1 MSRPSSL
8 SNLSSKLFSP
18 IGPNNENKNYMPL
31 TGNGNGYEKE
41 NITSPMIEKHEA
53 SQLGLANESNAGPS
67 RLKVFLTVSFHIC
80 IALSVTLLNK
90 WALNTVPL
98 PQVLLAFQTGICVIL
113 SVIVKAA
120 GWGSVG
126 SLNLPMSEVQRL
138 WVYLVMRTVAVG
150 MKVWCLN
157 LVPASFY
164 QVSRGLLL
172 PITVLLSFLF
182 LGNRTSPAILFN
194 ILIICVGFVIGSAS
208 KLSGSGSGSGSA
220 SASSS
225 MSGMLD
231 LGFILGIASTF
242 TTAAET
248 IIVKIYA
255 PKLPIFRAVYTTS
268 LVGFIAFTGLS
279 YISGGFD
286 DFSHLLETARI
297 NSAALASSSVTKV
310 PANITGPTYAG
321 VVSAILVSGV
331 AYYLVS
337 LAAVLQITV
346 TTPVTHTISTAVRG
360 VLQSLLAVVL
370 LPNESLSFSAI
381 VSIFFILV
389 GSARYTWYKEKEKKE
404 KEAAAARANIT
415 G

>member
-1 MSRPSSL
+1 MYNDKQASQ
-8 SNLSSKLFSP
+8 
-18 IGPNNENKNYMPL
+18 YPL
-31 TGNGNGYEKE
+31 TQSDKVPEPVE
-41 NITSPMIEKHEA
+41 PIDT
-53 SQLGLANESNAGPS
+53 AGPS
-67 RLKVFLTVSFHIC
+67 RLKVLLTVSFHIS

-113 SVIVKAA
+113 SIVVKAF

-126 SLNLPMSEVQRL
+126 TLNLPLSEVKRL
-138 WVYLVMRTVAVG
+138 WVYLIMRTVAVG

-182 LGNRTSPAILFN
+182 LGSRASPGILVN
-194 ILIICVGFVIGSAS
+194 IVIICIGFVIGSAAKLTES
-208 KLSGSGSGSGSA
+208 K
-220 SASSS
+220 SS
-225 MSGMLD
+225 MGIFD
-231 LGFILGIASTF
+231 LGFVLGILSTF

-248 IIVKIYA
+248 IVVKIYA

-268 LVGFIAFTGLS
+268 LVGFIAFTALS
-279 YISGGFD
+279 YASGGFD
-286 DFSHLLETARI
+286 DFSRLVDTARM
-297 NSAALASSSVTKV
+297 AS
-310 PANITGPTYAG
+310 ITGVGGPTFAQ

-370 LPNESLSFSAI
+370 LPNESLSLSAI
-381 VSIFFILV
+381 VSIFFILF
-389 GSARYTWYKEKEKKE
+389 GSARYTLHKEREKKD
-404 KEAAAARANIT
+404 KEAAARA
-415 G
+415 GGGKLAG

>member
-1 MSRPSSL
+1 MSRPSTL

-18 IGPNNENKNYMPL
+18 IGSSNDNKNHMPL
-31 TGNGNGYEKE
+31 TGNGYEKE
-41 NITSPMIEKHEA
+41 NITSPLVEKDA
-53 SQLGLANESNAGPS
+53 AAAMNNLGLANEANAGPS

-113 SVIVKAA
+113 SIIVKAA
-120 GWGSVG
+120 GWGQVG
-126 SLNLPMSEVQRL
+126 SLNLPISEVQRL

-182 LGNRTSPAILFN
+182 LGSRASPAILFN

-208 KLSGSGSGSGSA
+208 KLSGSSSNS
-220 SASSS
+220 SSS

-286 DFSHLLETARI
+286 DFSHLLETAKI
-297 NSAALASSSVTKV
+297 NSAALASSSITKV
-310 PANITGPTYAG
+310 PAHITGPTYSS

>member
-18 IGPNNENKNYMPL
+18 IGSGNGSKNYMPL
-31 TGNGNGYEKE
+31 TGNGYEKE
-41 NITSPMIEKHEA
+41 NITSPMVEKDVA
-53 SQLGLANESNAGPS
+53 AAAMVNNLGLANEANAGPS

-113 SVIVKAA
+113 SMIVKAA

-126 SLNLPMSEVQRL
+126 SLNLPISEVQRL

-182 LGNRTSPAILFN
+182 LGSRASPAILLN
-194 ILIICVGFVIGSAS
+194 ILIICIGFVIGSAS
-208 KLSGSGSGSGSA
+208 KLSGSGSGSSH
-220 SASSS
+220 SST
-225 MSGMLD
+225 SGLLD

-286 DFSHLLETARI
+286 DFSHLLETAKI
-297 NSAALASSSVTKV
+297 NSAALASSSITKV
-310 PANITGPTYAG
+310 PAHITGPTYSG
-321 VVSAILVSGV
+321 VVSAILVSGI